1 MVLRLIG
8 RQDYEGKV
16 LEFKAARPNTDGLLA
31 TVLNRCC
38 LRVFQRRACR
48 AAMIEWRQ
56 RVIVKRVLVRL
67 RGTIKSR
74 DQPRIRIE

>member
-48 AAMIEWRQ
+48 AAMIE
-56 RVIVKRVLVRL
+56 
-67 RGTIKSR
+67 
-74 DQPRIRIE
+74 